1 MKMKKLIAALI
12 TASSMWA
19 GAVSAAP
26 VVVQKGTNSV
36 FPILTNMNIYGVQ
49 ENGFW
54 TSWDPRAEV
63 DAGVVGDFKWTF
75 CAEPF
80 VDDTP
85 AGFLPGVNAVFDKTS
100 LSNIYLEKLYGAF
113 YSTLIPNNGT
123 YSNGVNVAAFQVLV
137 WEFMIDSTSAPNLT
151 AGSVQITAGNDINSL
166 AVKAQ
171 AQTWLNAI
179 LGDTNNIITRPTLVF
194 YDGVPGGVA
203 GGTSTAQGQGFI
215 GFGPPT
221 GGDPPLPVPA
231 IPALLAAGALAFA
244 ASRRK

>member
-1 MKMKKLIAALI
+1 MKINKLIAALV
-12 TASSMWA
+12 TASSMWV
-19 GAVSAAP
+19 GAVAAAP
-26 VVVQKGTNSV
+26 VVVQKGNNSV
-36 FPILTNMNIYGVQ
+36 NPIVTNMNIYGVQ

-85 AGFLPGVNAVFDKTS
+85 AGFLPGVNAIFDKTS

-113 YSTLIPNNGT
+113 YSSLIPNNGT

-137 WEFMIDSTSAPNLT
+137 WEFVIDSTSAPNLT
-151 AGSVQITAGNDINSL
+151 AGSIQITAGTDTNSL
-166 AVKAQ
+166 AVQAQ
-171 AQTWLNAI
+171 AQAWLNTI
-179 LGDTNNIITRPTLVF
+179 VGDSNNIITRPSLVF

-203 GGTSTAQGQGFI
+203 GGTSSAQGQGFI
-215 GFGPPT
+215 GVGPPNN
-221 GGDPPLPVPA
+221 GDPVLPIPA
-231 IPALLAAGALAFA
+231 IPALLAAGALALA